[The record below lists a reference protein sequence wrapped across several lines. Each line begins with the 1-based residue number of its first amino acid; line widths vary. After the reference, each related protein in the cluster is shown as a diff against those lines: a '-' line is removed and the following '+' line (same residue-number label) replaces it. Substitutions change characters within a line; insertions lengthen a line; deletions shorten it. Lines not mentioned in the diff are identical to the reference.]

1 MKIISVS
8 FVAILLVCWATAA
21 DYHEDILG
29 NISGNPANDQTVQV
43 SSVPLKIQD
52 RIIEFNAV
60 VSVPT
65 YTKKMSTAILRKM
78 YYT

>member
-21 DYHEDILG
+21 DYHEDIFG
-29 NISGNPANDQTVQV
+29 NISGNPANDQTVKVQ
-43 SSVPLKIQD
+43 SVPLKIQE
-52 RIIEFNAV
+52 RIIEFNSV

-65 YTKKMSTAILRKM
+65 FANKSQRQFYALRNN
-78 YYT
+78 